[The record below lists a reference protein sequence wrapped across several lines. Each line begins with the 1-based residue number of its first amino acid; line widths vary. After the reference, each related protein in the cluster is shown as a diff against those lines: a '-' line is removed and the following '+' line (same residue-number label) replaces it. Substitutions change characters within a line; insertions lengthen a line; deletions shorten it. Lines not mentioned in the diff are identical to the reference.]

1 MAQFRMAEAKPMV
14 RSGGVADAQ
23 GARLGRLARAFAVIA
38 GLLSMLG
45 ACMPA
50 HQRALT
56 PPTDFAGPRFV
67 ADRFIS
73 FDGAALGLLHWA
85 PADDAEPSVVVIG
98 LHGMNDYA
106 ATFDMAG
113 PWWAQR
119 GVATYAI
126 DQRGFGRS
134 PQRGVWGGHD
144 LMAND
149 LRAALSAAR
158 RAHPDATL
166 VVVGESMGA
175 AVALHAL
182 GEGPL
187 DADRIV
193 LAAPAVWGWSNLPL
207 AYRATL
213 WLGAH
218 TAPSRV
224 VTPPRGV
231 VRKIT
236 ASDNIEMLRRIGRDP
251 NMLFETRIDA
261 VYGLVRLMERAYR
274 NAGRATPQT
283 LVLYGSRDQIIPKRA
298 MIRTSRRL
306 PPAVRTAQY
315 PEGYHMLLRDL
326 QAERVWADIL
336 AFASDPAAPLPSGS
350 PGLFAGESAKP

>member
-1 MAQFRMAEAKPMV
+1 M
-14 RSGGVADAQ
+14 
-23 GARLGRLARAFAVIA
+23 A
-38 GLLSMLG
+38 GLVSLLA

-56 PPTDFAGPRFV
+56 PPTDFAGPAF
-67 ADRFIS
+67 ADDRFIS
-73 FDGAALGLLHWA
+73 LDGAALGLSRWA
-85 PADDAEPSVVVIG
+85 PPEGAPVEVVVIG

-134 PQRGVWGGHD
+134 PQRGVWAGHE
-144 LMAND
+144 LMAQD
-149 LRAALSAAR
+149 LRAALAAAR
-158 RAHPDATL
+158 RKHPDATL

-193 LAAPAVWGWSNLPL
+193 LAAPAVWGWSNLPI

-218 TAPSRV
+218 TAPARP

-231 VRKIT
+231 VRRIT

-274 NAGRATPQT
+274 NAGKATPQT
-283 LVLYGSRDQIIPKRA
+283 LVLYGARDQIIPRKA
-298 MIRTSRRL
+298 MVRTSRRL
-306 PPAVRTAQY
+306 PATVRTAQY
-315 PEGYHMLLRDL
+315 REGYHMLLRDL
-326 QAERVWADIL
+326 QAERVWSDIL
-336 AFASDPAAPLPSGS
+336 AFALDPSAPLPSGS
-350 PGLFAGESAKP
+350 PGLFADHEAKP

>member
-1 MAQFRMAEAKPMV
+1 MIT
-14 RSGGVADAQ
+14 GVAS
-23 GARLGRLARAFAVIA
+23 LLA
-38 GLLSMLG
+38 GCL
-45 ACMPA
+45 PA
-50 HQRALT
+50 HQRPLA
-56 PPTDFAGPRFV
+56 PPIGFSGPAFGD
-67 ADRFIS
+67 DRFIS
-73 FDGAALGLLHWA
+73 FDGAPLGLSRWG
-85 PADDAEPSVVVIG
+85 PADGSRPDVVVIG

-113 PWWAQR
+113 PWWAER

-134 PQRGVWGGHD
+134 PDRGVWGGHD
-144 LMAND
+144 LMAQD
-149 LRAALSAAR
+149 LRAALRAAR
-158 RAHPDATL
+158 RAHPDAIL

-182 GEGPL
+182 GESPL

-193 LAAPAVWGWSNLPL
+193 LSAPAVWGWSNLPL

-218 TAPSRV
+218 TAPRQP

-236 ASDNIEMLRRIGRDP
+236 PSDNIEMLRRIGRDP

-274 NAGRATPQT
+274 NAGKAPPQT
-283 LVLYGSRDQIIPKRA
+283 LVLYGSRDQIIPRQA
-298 MIRTSRRL
+298 MVRTARRL
-306 PPAVRTAQY
+306 PSTVRTAQY

-336 AFASDPAAPLPSGS
+336 AFAQDPAAPLPSGS
-350 PGLFAGESAKP
+350 PGLFMDAAAKP

>member
-1 MAQFRMAEAKPMV
+1 M
-14 RSGGVADAQ
+14 
-23 GARLGRLARAFAVIA
+23 LA
-38 GLLSMLG
+38 GLLSLLG
-45 ACMPA
+45 ACAPM
-50 HQRALT
+50 HQRALI
-56 PPTDFAGPRFV
+56 PPTGFAGPHF
-67 ADRFIS
+67 APDRFIS
-73 FDGAALGLLHWA
+73 FDGAALGLSRWA
-85 PADDAEPSVVVIG
+85 PADGEPVEVVVIG

-134 PQRGVWGGHD
+134 PGRGVWGGHD
-144 LMAND
+144 LMARD
-149 LRAALSAAR
+149 LRAALQAAR
-158 RAHPDATL
+158 AAHPGAIR

-187 DADRIV
+187 DADRVV
-193 LAAPAVWGWSNLPL
+193 LAAPAVWGWSNLPV

-218 TAPSRV
+218 TAPRRA

-231 VRKIT
+231 VRRIT

-251 NMLFETRIDA
+251 NMLFQTRIDA

-274 NAGRATPQT
+274 NAGKAPPQT
-283 LVLYGSRDQIIPKRA
+283 LVLYGSRDQIIPKQA
-298 MIRTSRRL
+298 MVRTARRL
-306 PPAVRTAQY
+306 PTQVRTAQY
-315 PEGYHMLLRDL
+315 PDGYHMLLRDL

-336 AFASDPAAPLPSGS
+336 AFARDPAAPLPSGS
-350 PGLFAGESAKP
+350 PGLFADASAKP

>member
-1 MAQFRMAEAKPMV
+1 M
-14 RSGGVADAQ
+14 S
-23 GARLGRLARAFAVIA
+23 L
-38 GLLSMLG
+38 LG
-45 ACMPA
+45 ACVPA

-56 PPTDFAGPRFV
+56 PPVGFAGPEFRD
-67 ADRFIS
+67 DRFIS
-73 FDGAALGLLHWA
+73 FDGAALGLSQWR
-85 PADDAEPSVVVIG
+85 PADGAAPDVVVIG

-134 PQRGVWGGHD
+134 PDRGVWGGHD
-144 LMAND
+144 LMAKD
-149 LRAALSAAR
+149 LRAALQAAR
-158 RAHPDATL
+158 RSHPGATL

-175 AVALHAL
+175 AVTLHAI

-207 AYRATL
+207 AYRVTL

-218 TAPSRV
+218 TAPRRP

-236 ASDNIEMLRRIGRDP
+236 PSDNIEMLRRIGRDP

-274 NAGRATPQT
+274 NASRTPPAT
-283 LVLYGSRDQIIPKRA
+283 LVLYGSRDQIIPKKA
-298 MIRTSRRL
+298 MVRTAGRL
-306 PPAVRTAQY
+306 PSGIRTAQY

-326 QAERVWADIL
+326 QAERVWTDIL
-336 AFASDPAAPLPSGS
+336 AFARDPDGPLPSGS
-350 PGLFAGESAKP
+350 PGLFSEGAAKP